1 MDTECGLG
9 SNAQGSNANDEL
21 SKESTL
27 GIVAGAIVLV
37 LLLAG
42 LAAYFVLARGKK
54 SSQTSSE
61 VRPGFENRTGFEN
74 PLCEFYV
81 AAHPMSCASMY
92 RHAFA

>member
-21 SKESTL
+21 SKEST

-42 LAAYFVLARGKK
+42 LAAYFVLVRGKK

-61 VRPGFENRTGFEN
+61 LRPGFEN

-92 RHAFA
+92 RHACA